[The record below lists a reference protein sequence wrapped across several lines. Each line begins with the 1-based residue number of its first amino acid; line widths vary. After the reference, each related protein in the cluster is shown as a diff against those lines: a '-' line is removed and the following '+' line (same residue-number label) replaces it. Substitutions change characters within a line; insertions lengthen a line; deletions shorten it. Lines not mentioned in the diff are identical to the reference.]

1 MGLLTNPTSRA
12 TIVGSITRHNN
23 KICFLC
29 YVVGLS
35 WFLALAYQELNA
47 GTYFSENA
55 LLPGL
60 VRSQFYGDS
69 EAEGYYSQLKS
80 ELNKDKNVMP
90 VKWIYNQFMDLG
102 LDVYIHNFTF
112 RYPLKIFG
120 EKQIPG
126 QNVYAIMRASRA
138 ASTEALVLTIPFR
151 TVTTVMDKTH
161 GGLALM
167 LTMANHFRKS
177 SYWAKDIIF
186 VVTEHEYIGMQAW
199 LDAYHE
205 TKSEL
210 ISSNSLEGHGG
221 SIQAAINLEV
231 PTNKISSF
239 DFRLEGLNGQLPN
252 LDLFNLVVRISRQ
265 EGFDVLLKE
274 QHDPYHPETFE
285 GYLQNLKTMF
295 LMMWTQAP
303 GSANN
308 NHGVFLKYNIE
319 ALTLVGKKEKGKHAQ
334 GYGPMGRTVEG
345 IFRSLNNLLE
355 RFHQSFFFYLLPS
368 TSRYV
373 SIGLYMPPF
382 AIMVAGSLIKAVAMW
397 ISCTETVEEGVS
409 TEKEKKETDQA
420 NGESVQKNEVKDHKE
435 EKEEER
441 KGLLSVIPILFI
453 TQLFGL
459 LAYFS
464 PDFFVDLGMPLHLHV
479 AEAVHYGMLAL
490 FLSSLAMPRF
500 LKRSLSEKSRP
511 DWKLL
516 KCVSLIVQGLVLFSI
531 ALMNISLAFFLA
543 AVMVPVCVAMW
554 PSNNRVV
561 QILHASFLLLISPFL
576 LLYITVVANQMMTEK
591 VADVASLLVQSWD
604 HMKTPLILGMVESQL
619 LGSWTYCVICL
630 GIFPNW
636 LAFWCLIWIGS

>member
-1 MGLLTNPTSRA
+1 MQAWLD
-12 TIVGSITRHNN
+12 
-23 KICFLC
+23 
-29 YVVGLS
+29 
-35 WFLALAYQELNA
+35 AYHE
-47 GTYFSENA
+47 T
-55 LLPGL
+55 
-60 VRSQFYGDS
+60 
-69 EAEGYYSQLKS
+69 KS
-80 ELNKDKNVMP
+80 ELISSNSLEGHGGSIQAAINLEVPTNKISSFDFRLEGLNGQLP
-90 VKWIYNQFMDLG
+90 NLDLFNLVVRISRQEG
-102 LDVYIHNFTF
+102 FDVL
-112 RYPLKIFG
+112 LK
-120 EKQIPG
+120 EQQIPG

-161 GGLALM
+161 G
-167 LTMANHFRKS
+167 
-177 SYWAKDIIF
+177 
-186 VVTEHEYIGMQAW
+186 V
-199 LDAYHE
+199 
-205 TKSEL
+205 

-334 GYGPMGRTVEG
+334 GYGPMG
-345 IFRSLNNLLE
+345 SL
-355 RFHQSFFFYLLPS
+355 Q
-368 TSRYV
+368 
-373 SIGLYMPPF
+373 
-382 AIMVAGSLIKAVAMW
+382 AVAMW

-554 PSNNRVV
+554 PSNNRLVSDV
-561 QILHASFLLLISPFL
+561 RAFVLIMSLNLNPM
-576 LLYITVVANQMMTEK
+576 LLYTPCLIPPPDISIPSFIHNSGSQSNDDRESSRCGLPACTE
-591 VADVASLLVQSWD
+591 
-604 HMKTPLILGMVESQL
+604 
-619 LGSWTYCVICL
+619 LGSHEDSTHPGHGREPAIGQLDILRHLFRNFSKLVGILVSHMDWVITNKKVQAWVTMELFIMLQMFYRRINITISREAQGL
-630 GIFPNW
+630 GKAHVCI
-636 LAFWCLIWIGS
+636 